1 MPLSFFCR
9 LCYNKPKKQ
18 NKGEKIPMEQLAKS
32 GSIPAVA
39 GEGIRL
45 YDADGKVYY
54 DLSEISTVLG

>member
-1 MPLSFFCR
+1 
-9 LCYNKPKKQ
+9 
-18 NKGEKIPMEQLAKS
+18 MEQLAKS